1 MTTLTAMLLSKTDRV
16 PLIYHMQGVD
26 GSGLGV
32 EVVTSERNVRMTAR
46 IRLRQQGL
54 KDVDR
59 GLCKCVCR
67 RGHIEAPHPEGVIPD
82 ERGRIVTLLLQRA
95 DPVPERHRVVL
106 AQALDVARLE
116 SNCFRR

>member
-16 PLIYHMQGVD
+16 PSIYHMRRVD
-26 GSGLGV
+26 GSGFGV
-32 EVVTSERNVRMTAR
+32 KVVTSERNVRMTAR
-46 IRLRQQGL
+46 IRLRQQCL

-67 RGHIEAPHPEGVIPD
+67 RRHVEPPHPEGVISD
-82 ERGRIVTLLLQRA
+82 ERGRIVALLLQRA
-95 DPVPERHRVVL
+95 DPMPERHRVML

-116 SNCFRR
+116 F